1 MKAFFL
7 KLQARTQ
14 EIFLPLT
21 PISVNHPST
30 SVSYSAIKQLLLSQ
44 LQAALG
50 LYVPDGSVLTQRDW
64 DISLHR
70 AKDYRRILYISGLAL
85 QLEKTQKIP
94 ALEIATALAK
104 LVVNIAT
111 PIPGAG
117 SDHDFTVQVVPPGWI
132 HLELTEKAIAAWL
145 QRLHSSPPRLSNL
158 SLEHRLPRGD
168 TSHLFA
174 VQYAHARCCSLVY
187 LAHREKLMIV
197 RVEPN
202 TSSAVFR
209 AIDPD
214 PIPWLNGD
222 QIRFCLPAERALI
235 TQLLGLLDDLYC
247 PGKEGKKIDW
257 EKAALNL
264 SQTFQNFYSSSR
276 IWGEVKI
283 QTLHLAQARL
293 GLVMATQP
301 ILRLLLQDRL
311 GVFAPLEL

>member
-1 MKAFFL
+1 MN
-7 KLQARTQ
+7 Q
-14 EIFLPLT
+14 
-21 PISVNHPST
+21 SST
-30 SVSYSAIKQLLLSQ
+30 SVSYPAIKQLLLSQ

-70 AKDYRRILYISGLAL
+70 AKDYSRILYISGLAL
-85 QLEKTQKIP
+85 QLEKTQRIP
-94 ALEIATALAK
+94 VLEIAPALAK

-111 PIPGAG
+111 PIPELN
-117 SDHDFTVQVVPPGWI
+117 SDHEFTVQVVPPGWI

-145 QRLHSSPPRLSNL
+145 QRLHSSPPRLGNL
-158 SLEHRLPRGD
+158 SLEHRLPQGD

-174 VQYAHARCCSLVY
+174 AQYAHARCCSLAY
-187 LAHREKLMIV
+187 LAHREKLMMLK
-197 RVEPN
+197 VESN

-214 PIPWLNGD
+214 PIPWLNGT
-222 QIRFCLPAERALI
+222 QLRCCQPAERALI
-235 TQLLGLLDDLYC
+235 AQLLGLLDDLYC
-247 PGKEGKKIDW
+247 PGKEGKIINW

-293 GLVMATQP
+293 GLVMATQTM
-301 ILRLLLQDRL
+301 LRLLLQDRI
-311 GVFAPLEL
+311 GVLAPLEL